1 MYYSACQMIISG
13 LPELDGFD
21 PQLGLKLHG
30 DAMDLYYD
38 ALNSFNDSLPE
49 FKDSLL
55 NGRFS
60 DTESLA
66 NAVHQLRVSA
76 NSVGAHIIARLAE
89 GLESVIRRKQTD
101 LFSTSVV
108 ALLKRCDSFS
118 DVIGDHLRAFS
129 PAANRQ
135 TATLPQLLSYFR
147 KLQSCAEDFDLA
159 GAEEI
164 VSALD
169 AFTFPSL
176 RIAALYD
183 KIRESVDQIN
193 YDFIGE
199 LSEVCCS
206 LCDDSIGEA
215 D

>member
-38 ALNSFNDSLPE
+38 ALNGFNDALPD
-49 FKDSLL
+49 FRDNLL
-55 NGRFS
+55 NCRFS

-66 NAVHQLRVSA
+66 DAVHQLRVSA
-76 NSVGAHIIARLAE
+76 NAVGAHIIARLAE
-89 GLESVIRRKQTD
+89 GLETVVRQKRAD

-108 ALLKRCDSFS
+108 ALLQHCDIFS
-118 DVIGDHLRAFS
+118 EVVGDHLRAFS
-129 PAANRQ
+129 PAASRP
-135 TATLPQLLSYFR
+135 TATAPQLLSYFR

-164 VSALD
+164 VAALD
-169 AFTFPSL
+169 ALTIPSL
-176 RIAALYD
+176 RIAALFD
-183 KIRESVDQIN
+183 KIKESVDQIN

-206 LCDDSIGEA
+206 LCEDNIDEEG
-215 D
+215 